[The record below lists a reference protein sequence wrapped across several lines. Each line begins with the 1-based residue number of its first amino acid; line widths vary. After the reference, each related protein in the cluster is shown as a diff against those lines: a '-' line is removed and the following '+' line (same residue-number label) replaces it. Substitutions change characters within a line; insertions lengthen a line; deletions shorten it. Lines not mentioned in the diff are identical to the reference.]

1 MGKIVAIGGGNLRQ
15 KSTLVIDQAI
25 IALTGKTLP
34 KFLFIPTASSDDPK
48 YAEIM
53 TQYYRDLG
61 CETDT
66 LWLLTRH
73 PDLAKIKAQIQ
84 AADIIYV
91 GGGNTLKML
100 RRWRKLGI
108 DRLLRQAYQAGKVL
122 CGVSA
127 GAICWF
133 AGGHSDSMSFYDPKN
148 WQYIRVS
155 GLGLLP
161 GTHCPHYDSA
171 TLGVK
176 RADSFQAMMQARGG
190 VGIAIEDDCALAF
203 VDGQY
208 RVLSGNNKQAYVLR
222 KIRGQM
228 VIQTL
233 TVDQGWQPV
242 SNLAA

>member
-25 IALTGKTLP
+25 VALTGKTRP

-53 TQYYRDLG
+53 TQYYRELG

-66 LWLLTRH
+66 LWLLKQKV
-73 PDLAKIKAQIQ
+73 DLAQIQAQIQ

-91 GGGNTLKML
+91 GGGNTLKMM
-100 RRWRKLGI
+100 RRWRKLGV
-108 DRLLRQAYQAGKVL
+108 DQLLRQAYQAGKVL

-133 AGGHSDSMSFYDPKN
+133 AGGHSDSMSYYQPEN
-148 WQYIRVS
+148 WQYIRVT
-155 GLGLLP
+155 GLGLLA

-171 TLGVK
+171 TLGIK
-176 RADSFQAMMQARGG
+176 RAASFQAMMQRRRD
-190 VGIAIEDDCALAF
+190 VGIAIEDDCAIMF
-203 VDGQY
+203 VDGQF
-208 RVLSGNNKQAYVLR
+208 RVLSGSNKQAYLLR
-222 KIRGQM
+222 QRRGQL
-228 VIQTL
+228 VVQAL
-233 TVDQGWQPV
+233 TVDQGWQI
-242 SNLAA
+242 AYW